1 VIIAIAGPHS
11 SGKDTIAA
19 FLKPYGFK
27 RISYADEVCRC
38 VSHKYK
44 LPYAR
49 LLGLNQED
57 RLWRRTPHTS
67 LAVRNGAHLT
77 PLDVLNIEGD
87 GSREVQPDVWVKH
100 LLDVIDKDPQS
111 NWVIPGLRRLNEAQA
126 VLARGG
132 LLWYVH
138 KQGLPLG
145 PEEKEL
151 PFVRNL
157 ASEIIYNQATLSDLE
172 QTVMGLILKFNIQ
185 GANATY

>member
-1 VIIAIAGPHS
+1 VIIAIAGPHG
-11 SGKDTIAA
+11 SGKDTVAS
-19 FLKPYGFK
+19 FLKPYGFN
-27 RISYADEVCRC
+27 RLSYADEVCRC

-57 RLWRRTPHTS
+57 RLWRSTPHPS
-67 LAVRNGAHLT
+67 LAVHKGTRLT

-87 GSREVQPDVWVKH
+87 GSREVQPDVWVNH
-100 LLDVIDKDPQS
+100 LLDIIDKDTQS
-111 NWVIPGLRRLNEAQA
+111 NWVIPGTRRLNEAQA

-132 LLWYVH
+132 LLWYVY

-151 PFVRNL
+151 PSVRNL
-157 ASEIIYNQATLSDLE
+157 ASEIIYNQTSLTDLE
-172 QTVMGLILKFNIQ
+172 KTVTALILRLKI
-185 GANATY
+185 NATHQ